1 MRIIS
6 ISRIYCP
13 DSAAPNQHQLDIGC
27 PETAR
32 TAHHQHQLSIVFL
45 QTVRGIAHHQHQMN
59 TACPEIPRVM
69 GIMSISCAVP
79 AWALCIISISW
90 MLSLRKQPGQC
101 ASSASEE
108 YCLSGSSRAVRII
121 SISWMLPVRKQP
133 GQCASLASAEY
144 CLSGNNLGR
153 AHYQHQPDIAWS

>member
-101 ASSASEE
+101 ASSASDE
-108 YCLSGSSRAVRII
+108 YTACPEITWADIAYAEGRAHTQHELDIASPQIIQTVRII
-121 SISWMLPVRKQP
+121 SIRGILPERK
-133 GQCASLASAEY
+133 
-144 CLSGNNLGR
+144 
-153 AHYQHQPDIAWS
+153 